1 MRGRAARRPLA
12 SVRRGGHPVRI
23 MAYISAADV
32 SQSFETIFNQPPE
45 ALEAMHTY
53 LKVGD

>member
-23 MAYISAADV
+23 MACISAADV

-53 LKVGD
+53 LKVGE